1 MQTALVTG
9 ASTGIGQATAIRL
22 ASLCATVVA
31 GVRDPDGVD
40 DLRAALAASN
50 AGNVEILRLD
60 VDSDESVAA
69 AVADAATRFGPIDV
83 LVNNAGVS
91 GAGSIEQMPLE
102 EFRRQMETNV
112 FGLLRCTQAVLP
124 SMRER
129 RSGAIVN
136 IGSLA
141 GRFVRQSMGAY
152 AATKHAVEAITDA
165 LAQEVAPFGIRVAV
179 VEPGV
184 VRTAIWG
191 KAGPSLARADPAGNP
206 YALADAKTMAYF
218 GRILRGAIEPSVV
231 ADVVVEA
238 ITADSPLLR
247 YPVGWDAETILA
259 ARRQI
264 TDEEMV
270 AMAALDLD
278 AWKASWADAFGFSLE

>member
-22 ASLCATVVA
+22 AGLCHTVVA
-31 GVRDPDGVD
+31 GVRNPDGAD
-40 DLRAALAASN
+40 ELRAAIAASG
-50 AGNVEILRLD
+50 AHNVEILRLD
-60 VDSDESVAA
+60 VDNDESVAV
-69 AVADAATRFGPIDV
+69 AVAAATQQFGPIDV

-91 GAGSIEQMPLE
+91 GAGSIEQMPLD

-136 IGSLA
+136 VGSLA

-184 VRTAIWG
+184 VRTAIWA
-191 KAGPSLARADPAGNP
+191 KAAPPPARTDPAGDA

-218 GRILRGAIEPSVV
+218 GRMLRDAIEPSVV
-231 ADVVVEA
+231 ADVVAEA
-238 ITADSPLLR
+238 ITAETPKLR
-247 YPVGWDAETILA
+247 YPVGWDADTILA
-259 ARRQI
+259 ARQRI
-264 TDEEMV
+264 TDEEIV

-278 AWKASWADAFGFSLE
+278 AWKAAWADAFGFSLG